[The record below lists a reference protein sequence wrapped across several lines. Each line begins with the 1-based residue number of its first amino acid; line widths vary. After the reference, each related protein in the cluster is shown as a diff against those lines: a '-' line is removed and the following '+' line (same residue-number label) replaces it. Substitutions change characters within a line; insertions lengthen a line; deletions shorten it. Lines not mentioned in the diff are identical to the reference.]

1 MVPKSFGD
9 GFTICLL
16 DATPKSIPK
25 AYASPDAIDY
35 KETFWNKMDT
45 IKDNKTREIIYCP
58 FDCKLFRCKWVFI
71 NKLRPDGTIDK
82 CKTRLVA
89 KRYTQKK
96 VKTSLIHTHMLLE

>member
-45 IKDNKTREIIYCP
+45 IKDNKT
-58 FDCKLFRCKWVFI
+58 
-71 NKLRPDGTIDK
+71 
-82 CKTRLVA
+82 
-89 KRYTQKK
+89 
-96 VKTSLIHTHMLLE
+96 